1 MNDLLKIVADN
12 PALSAALREL
22 LMKQFG
28 NDSVLEASMTD
39 EQIGQITR
47 ARLAGIDKIEAA
59 FKEIERFRSVPVREQ
74 SPNPAR

>member
-12 PALSAALREL
+12 PALLQALREL
-22 LMKQFG
+22 LIGKFG
-28 NDSVLEASMTD
+28 HDEVLSASMTD

-47 ARLAGIDKIEAA
+47 ARLAGIDKIDAA
-59 FKEIERFRSVPVREQ
+59 FKEIDRLRSVPARPQ